1 MVSDS
6 DERWKQV
13 VQIAGRLTAVN
24 ELFSDWAKEVGVKVG
39 SVKTEAD
46 KEVLIAELDALV
58 AHLYGLSRSQI
69 EHVFKTFHRNW
80 DYSSRLEQVLA
91 FYDQLPKVKS

>member
-1 MVSDS
+1 MGF
-6 DERWKQV
+6 E
-13 VQIAGRLTAVN
+13 
-24 ELFSDWAKEVGVKVG
+24 WAKSVDVKVG
-39 SVKTEAD
+39 SVKTETE

-58 AHLYGLSRSQI
+58 AHLYGLSRPQI